1 MDPHAHELDHKYQ
14 WAQKVLLEEVGEK
27 KAAPWQVES
36 SMMNKVWEL
45 VMLNLASTLKFLN
58 ILVPPYLM
66 KANTYKYMLK
76 LYMPAK
82 LIPH

>member
-14 WAQKVLLEEVGEK
+14 WAREIQKVLLEEAGEK

-45 VMLNLASTLKFLN
+45 VMLDLASTLQFL
-58 ILVPPYLM
+58 PSW
-66 KANTYKYMLK
+66 
-76 LYMPAK
+76 
-82 LIPH
+82 